1 MRVKVKSLAA
11 EATIIR
17 LEERRALGRNDI
29 DLYVSLS
36 GHRRLEVRQEQ
47 RSALLAYAFVRGRD
61 YGRCEKPGKDN
72 PPDLKRV
79 QQLVEKYGSPVSG
92 WPKYK
97 CDPAVLAA
105 WVAGTLVDHPFAKKA
120 EAVS

>member
-17 LEERRALGRNDI
+17 LEERRALVRKDI

-36 GHRRLEVRQEQ
+36 AHRRREVRQEQ
-47 RSALLAYAFVRGRD
+47 RSALLAYAFIRGRD

-97 CDPAVLAA
+97 CPDGVLAA
-105 WVAGTLVDHPFAKKA
+105 WAAGTLVDHPFKKQVEVVA
-120 EAVS
+120 